1 MNFLRINSHYF
12 LKFYFFFRDLILFH
26 SLTADRDLKLHLPN
40 SQSENAIKQLKTL
53 TSPLTKFAANIGS
66 ALDPRKYGSKVDIP
80 PNNHYTNLSNSLFI
94 QNNQHIYLENKYLLL
109 FFPDGGKRGA
119 TNRF

>member
-12 LKFYFFFRDLILFH
+12 FEISFFSRDFILFH

-66 ALDPRKYGSKVDIP
+66 ALDPRKYGSKVHIP
-80 PNNHYTNLSNSLFI
+80 PNGYYKNLPNSLFI
-94 QNNQHIYLENKYLLL
+94 HNNQQLHLENKYLFL
-109 FFPDGGKRGA
+109 FFPDGGK
-119 TNRF
+119 

>member
-1 MNFLRINSHYF
+1 MIFLF
-12 LKFYFFFRDLILFH
+12 P

-66 ALDPRKYGSKVDIP
+66 ALDPRKYGSKVCIP
-80 PNNHYTNLSNSLFI
+80 PNNYYKNLPNSLFI
-94 QNNQHIYLENKYLLL
+94 YYNQRLENKYLFL
-109 FFPDGGKRGA
+109 FFLDGGK
-119 TNRF
+119 